1 MSRSL
6 VTGVG
11 LRVKFIY
18 RKTFAALLICMFS
31 RYLHFDF
38 SGIKIA
44 LTKKGMKRK
53 ALALGILV
61 FLSSSAQIVAQSK
74 YLVLENGL
82 KVFLLE
88 KHTSPLLN
96 ISLAINLGTKDES
109 DETSGLGHLLEHS
122 ILFRNQVNEQ
132 MEASASQELRR
143 HGAYF
148 NGHTGQDLIV
158 FEISLPSSEVDFALA
173 NQKDI
178 LTGSRFSQKGL
189 EEEKE
194 VILKEISQIEDDP
207 LRLATS
213 LLYQNLFKN
222 HPYGRPV
229 YGSRESI
236 KSITP
241 EQMDSYYR
249 KYFVPPNCALAAV
262 GDFAIAELED
272 KIRGVFG
279 GLKNEPFYSPVF
291 SKVPLLTKRAEIS
304 RELDIKQA
312 YLVIGV
318 VGPDYNDPD
327 QFGVDVMTEILGRG
341 VNPLLNTALRS
352 SLEFGQTVSMSYVAN
367 EYGGG
372 IWATFTLE
380 PKNVNRTKNE
390 AIDFLRKTRDLNFSK
405 NDYLGEERFY
415 AYDFLGSAKNQIKFN
430 AYQAQERGLD
440 IAVAMA
446 KHMLLGK
453 ETADSGF
460 LNIID
465 KISSSDLRQIAGKYW
480 SKGEYVVVTILPEKK
495 D

>member
-1 MSRSL
+1 MRRDRFRFQTAGFSL
-6 VTGVG
+6 ALAIGVFWG
-11 LRVKFIY
+11 SW
-18 RKTFAALLICMFS
+18 T
-31 RYLHFDF
+31 
-38 SGIKIA
+38 
-44 LTKKGMKRK
+44 K
-53 ALALGILV
+53 AL
-61 FLSSSAQIVAQSK
+61 AQSK

-88 KHTSPLLN
+88 KHTSPLFNL
-96 ISLAINLGTKDES
+96 SLAINLGTKDET

-132 MEASASQELRR
+132 MEATASQELRR
-143 HGAYF
+143 HGAYY

-173 NQKDI
+173 NQKEI
-178 LTGSRFSQKGL
+178 LSGSRFDQKGL
-189 EEEKE
+189 DEEKE
-194 VILKEISQIEDDP
+194 VILKEINQIEDDP

-236 KSITP
+236 KSITR

-249 KYFVPPNCALAAV
+249 KYFVPSNCALAAV
-262 GDFAIAELED
+262 GDFSLAELEN
-272 KIRGVFG
+272 KIRGLFG
-279 GLKNEPFYSPVF
+279 DLKNEPLYATPF
-291 SKVPLLTKRAEIS
+291 SKAPLLSKRTEVG

-318 VGPDYNDPD
+318 VGPDYNNPD

-341 VNPLLNTALRS
+341 VNPLLNSALRG

-367 EYGGG
+367 KYGGG
-372 IWATFTLE
+372 IWATFALE

-390 AIDFLRKTRDLNFSK
+390 AIDFLRKSRDLNYSK

-415 AYDFLGSAKNQIKFN
+415 AYDYLGSAKNQIKFN
-430 AYQAQERGLD
+430 AFQAQERGLD

-446 KHMLLGK
+446 KHMLLGN
-453 ETADSGF
+453 ESADSGY
-460 LNIID
+460 LNLID

-480 SKGEYVVVTILPEKK
+480 SKGEYVVVTILPNKK